1 MPAQPLSPAQK
12 ADAARLSSLY
22 DEWKASRKAQGLPAS
37 QEVAA
42 SLLGFS
48 TQSAVSQYVRGSI
61 PLNVRALIKFSEL
74 FECPASDISP
84 ELAKEIK
91 QIAAAAAPAKGSS
104 GQAGEH
110 REVDLDDSPD
120 TVRVRKVIFK
130 ISAGIAGFAVDYLD
144 NGEGT
149 PLYFPKAWADKKNLA
164 PEKLYATRV
173 SGSSMFPTILPSDVI
188 IVNTGDTK
196 RAKDAVCAINHE
208 GEFTVK
214 RLRYEMRRWWLVS
227 DNPDQRSYPPTAC
240 TDGTYILGRVV
251 HLHRDL

>member
-12 ADAARLSSLY
+12 ADAARLSAFY
-22 DEWKASRKAQGLPAS
+22 EEWKASRKSQGLPAS

-48 TQSAVSQYVRGSI
+48 TQSAVSQYVRGNI
-61 PLNVRALIKFSEL
+61 PLNVRALIKFAEL
-74 FECPASDISP
+74 FNRQPAEISP
-84 ELAKEIK
+84 DLAKEIK
-91 QIAAAAAPAKGSS
+91 KIAAVT
-104 GQAGEH
+104 
-110 REVDLDDSPD
+110 REEIDLDTTPDSI
-120 TVRVRKVIFK
+120 RVRKVIFK

-149 PLYFPKAWADKKNLA
+149 PLYFPKAWAEKKGLN
-164 PEKLYATRV
+164 PDKLYATRV
-173 SGSSMFPTILPSDVI
+173 SGYSMADHILPSDI
-188 IVNTGDTK
+188 IVVNTADTK
-196 RAKDAVCAINHE
+196 RANEAVFAINHE

-214 RLRYEMRRWWLVS
+214 RLKYELRRWWLMS
-227 DNPDQRSYPPTAC
+227 DNTDQKTYPPIQC